1 VPSVSRISVAP
12 VKGLGLVHPDSVLLE
27 DTGVRENRRFHIVDE
42 GGRRF
47 NQLRDGGMVQI
58 RPDYDADLERLT
70 LTFPDGTSAAGTIA
84 LGDEL
89 TTDFYGRPVTG
100 QLVEGPWAA
109 ALSTWLGRP
118 LRLVQS
124 SPGAA
129 VDRARG
135 QVSLVSAASLAALA
149 RQGGQDRP
157 VDGRRFRMLFELE
170 GCEPHEEDGWVKR
183 HLRIGDAVVKI
194 RGDVGRCAITTQNP
208 ETGEP
213 DFDTLRTISE
223 YRPFTE
229 NEAGKRHVPF
239 GVYGQVTEPGRVAIG
254 NPVAVVELSL
264 LDQTS
269 SS

>member
-1 VPSVSRISVAP
+1 
-12 VKGLGLVHPDSVLLE
+12 
-27 DTGVRENRRFHIVDE
+27 
-42 GGRRF
+42 
-47 NQLRDGGMVQI
+47 M
-58 RPDYDADLERLT
+58 
-70 LTFPDGTSAAGTIA
+70 
-84 LGDEL
+84 
-89 TTDFYGRPVTG
+89 TG
-100 QLVEGPWAA
+100 QLVEGPWSA
-109 ALSTWLGRP
+109 ALSTWLRRP

-129 VDRARG
+129 VDRNRG
-135 QVSLVSAASLAALA
+135 EVSLVSAASLAALA
-149 RQGGQDRP
+149 EQGGRDAP

-183 HLRIGDAVVKI
+183 HVQIGDAVVKI

-229 NEAGKRHVPF
+229 NEAGKRHIPF
-239 GVYGQVTEPGRVAIG
+239 GVYGEVTEPGRVAIG
-254 NPVAVVELSL
+254 DSVAVVELSL